1 MDILDIKKAIDLY
14 LATLLNSYSHMIPLV
29 SRQSRLEVRT
39 ISSVLVGVSVTSP
52 CCREWAELQA
62 VTPGAVTPMLAVPT
76 QTLLEAG
83 VPGLDRYVLN
93 ARC

>member
-1 MDILDIKKAIDLY
+1 MVILDIKKPIDLY

-29 SRQSRLEVRT
+29 SRQSRLEVQT
-39 ISSVLVGVSVTSP
+39 ISSVLVGVSVTS

-83 VPGLDRYVLN
+83 VPGL
-93 ARC
+93 